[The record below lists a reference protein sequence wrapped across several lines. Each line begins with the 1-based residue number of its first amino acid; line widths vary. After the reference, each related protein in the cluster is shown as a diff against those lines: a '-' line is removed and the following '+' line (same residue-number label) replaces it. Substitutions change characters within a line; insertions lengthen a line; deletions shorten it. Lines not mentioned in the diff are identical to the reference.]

1 MAFHSTNLNGP
12 VPTGWNAMSLLPHC
26 FSAAGLIITV
36 DGCASCAMN
45 GENGV
50 FSVIRAV

>member
-1 MAFHSTNLNGP
+1 
-12 VPTGWNAMSLLPHC
+12 MSLPYLV
-26 FSAAGLIITV
+26 SAVGLIITV

-50 FSVIRAV
+50 LSVMRAV

>member
-1 MAFHSTNLNGP
+1 VERDVLAAP
-12 VPTGWNAMSLLPHC
+12 LLQRG
-26 FSAAGLIITV
+26 GLIITV

-50 FSVIRAV
+50 LSVMRAV